1 MMSKRKLA
9 KWSVVVSL
17 LVLGFA
23 LAGCQSMPTG
33 DITKKYYYTT
43 TEDKMTLAL
52 RRYKPAHLS
61 GDKCPV
67 ILCHGLSYNLM
78 FWDIG
83 KEVSLVNYLVEA
95 GYDVWLLSLRGAAPS
110 SQPANS
116 ALRKL
121 GRFNLDPEMLNAFKQ
136 RLSDLKMTD
145 WSVDDHIKYDIPAA
159 LKFVKEQ
166 TGYKRV
172 HWIGHSMGGM
182 IMFGYLS
189 QGVGADEVKSFV
201 AVSTPM
207 AVFHPLSEPFKLLV
221 NNEAAF
227 GVGSAVVGSS
237 APASLGAI
245 FGDMGTPMDK
255 LFFNGQNVDAAV
267 LKALF
272 YLVEEE
278 ISPSQLK
285 QLLGMVRTER
295 FKSLDGKIDYTGALS
310 QVTTP
315 TYFMVG
321 TVDNMATVGAVQ
333 YAYRQVSS
341 ADKEYR
347 LFGRVNSNKD
357 DYGHC
362 DIIIGRYAR
371 EEVYPTIAQ
380 WLNGHPYDPAEERL
394 MLQPGAAE
402 GDAAKKEATQN
413 EK

>member
-1 MMSKRKLA
+1 MNKNKIMR
-9 KWSVVVSL
+9 WSGVIL
-17 LVLGFA
+17 LPVLWA
-23 LAGCQSMPTG
+23 VLAGCQSVPAG
-33 DITKKYYYTT
+33 GITKKYYYTT

-52 RRYKPAHLS
+52 RRCTPAHLS
-61 GDKCPV
+61 SDKCPV

-78 FWDIG
+78 FWDLG
-83 KEVSLVNYLVEA
+83 KEVSLANYLAEA

-116 ALRKL
+116 AFRKL
-121 GRFNLDPEMLNAFKQ
+121 GRFNLDPEMLGAFKQ
-136 RLSDLKMTD
+136 RLTGLKMTD

-189 QGVGADEVKSFV
+189 QGVGADEIKSFV

-221 NNEAAF
+221 DNEAAI

-255 LFFNGQNVDAAV
+255 LFYNGQNVDADV

-278 ISPSQLK
+278 ISSGQLK

-295 FKSLDGKIDYTGALS
+295 FKSLDSKIDYTGALS
-310 QVTTP
+310 QVATP

-341 ADKEYR
+341 VDKEYR
-347 LFGRVNSNKD
+347 LFGRVNSQKD
-357 DYGHC
+357 DYGHD
-362 DIIIGRYAR
+362 DIIIGKHAR
-371 EEVYPTIAQ
+371 EEVYPTIVQ
-380 WLNGHPYDPAEERL
+380 WLNGHPYNPAEEKL
-394 MLQPGAAE
+394 MLQPGMAE
-402 GDAAKKEATQN
+402 NDAAKKEAAQN